1 MTTSPSRPK
10 IVGTITGDRITCVID
25 NRFRSFLLASD
36 QGQRL
41 AAALRQD
48 PQDIDEIRKLADVA
62 SYLVTMS
69 FGRLE
74 VDDCERLRLD
84 GKVVDFGVT
93 GHFLRVLREG
103 YDIQPVVRFIER
115 VAENPEEDLAQDLF
129 AFLQAGN
136 LPFTDDGCFLAF
148 KRVRDD
154 YFDFHSGT
162 VHYPVGG
169 EVSIPRTE
177 CAKHRT
183 ACGKGL
189 HVCYFDYLPCFHG
202 GRGRILICK
211 VAPEDVTDIPSSGRE
226 FKLKCCRMEVLGEI
240 PEADAQAHFT
250 SAVDRRYGP
259 AAEEIDLEEGDP
271 TGDETT
277 TVEGPVR
284 EFEISEA
291 LPPTAEEA
299 EAMELECAERMGAE
313 DGAAWAQGDIVYDAV
328 PSSGARWADL
338 DNKPE
343 EVQDAYKAAFV
354 VAYDEV
360 FNAAT

>member
-36 QGQRL
+36 QGQKL
-41 AAALRQD
+41 ADALRRD
-48 PQDIDEIRKLADVA
+48 PQDIDEIRNLADVA

-93 GHFLRVLREG
+93 SHFLRVLRDG

-115 VAENPEEDLAQDLF
+115 VAENPEEDLANDLF

-136 LPFTDDGCFLAF
+136 LPFTEDGCFLAF

-169 EVSIPRTE
+169 TVSIPRE
-177 CAKHRT
+177 DCAKHRT

-189 HVCYFDYLPCFHG
+189 HVCYFDYLPSFHG
-202 GRGRILICK
+202 GAGRILICK
-211 VAPEDVTDIPSSGRE
+211 VAPEDVTDIPTGGSQH
-226 FKLKCCRMEVLGEI
+226 KLKCCRMEVLGEI

-250 SAVDRRYGP
+250 TSVDRRYAP
-259 AAEEIDLEEGDP
+259 PAEEVDLEEGDP

-277 TVEGPVR
+277 TVQGPDP
-284 EFEISEA
+284 EFNVSEM
-291 LPPTAEEA
+291 LQPTAEEA
-299 EAMELECAERMGAE
+299 EAMELEYVERIGAE
-313 DGAAWAQGDIVYDAV
+313 DGFAWAQGDTIYDAV
-328 PSSGARWADL
+328 PSSGARWSL
-338 DNKPE
+338 LEGKSE
-343 EVQDAYKAAFV
+343 EVQEAYRRAFIT
-354 VAYDEV
+354 AYDEV
-360 FNAAT
+360 FDQT